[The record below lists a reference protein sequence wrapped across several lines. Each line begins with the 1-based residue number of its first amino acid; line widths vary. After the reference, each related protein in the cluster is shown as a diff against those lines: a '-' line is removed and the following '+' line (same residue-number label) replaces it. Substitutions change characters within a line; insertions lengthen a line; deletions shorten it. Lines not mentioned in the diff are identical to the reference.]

1 MSVTMQP
8 VLIQKLDEFIRK
20 YYKNQLIKGSIYFV
34 AFVLVAFLLIALLEF
49 FGRYN
54 STVRAIFFFSF
65 IAITIYCLIKY
76 IVLPLAHIYRFGKT
90 ISYTQAAEIIGKHFV
105 EVKDSL
111 LNTLQLQELAQQRQA
126 DNSLLLAAIQQKTE
140 QLRPVPFVSAIN
152 FKSNL
157 HYAKYAAIP
166 LIVFG
171 LISIIAPSMIS
182 DSGERIIYYKQTF
195 APKAPFTFNL
205 LNKSLKV
212 EQFSD
217 IDISVRMSGSS
228 IPDEVFINI
237 DGNTYKMQK
246 LDKLNF
252 VHSLKNIQKSTSFVL
267 QADEFNSNEYKVE
280 VAAKPLILSYQVAC
294 DYPAYLGKKDET
306 LNNPGDINIP
316 VGTILNW
323 KFLTK
328 QTDEL
333 VLGFGDK
340 LSPAEKKD
348 ENRFHFMKKFFLSSQ
363 YYIKNSNKESII
375 NDSLLYYI
383 TVVPDAYP
391 DIMVDEKIDSVSNQQ
406 VYFIGDI
413 NDDHGFS
420 KLAFHYR
427 FVKSDDKSKT
437 LLPLHTKQLVLDKS
451 QTVQRF
457 YHYFNLNEVNVK
469 PGDELEYYFEVWDN
483 DGVFGAKSSKSKT
496 MLFKS
501 ATISELKEKSN
512 ANSSALKD
520 KMADALKE
528 SKDLQ
533 KDLKDLERKM
543 LEKKE
548 LTWEEKQKAEKL
560 LERQKELNKKIDEL
574 QKDFKQNN
582 KQEQQF
588 KDEQERILEKQEQL
602 EKMYKELITDEMKQL
617 MKRMEDMMK
626 LQNKD
631 LLKNEMEKM
640 QLNNKDVEKE
650 LDRMLE
656 MYKKIELEKKLEEA
670 TDKLEKLAEKQE
682 DLSKKTEDKNS
693 DKEQLKEEQKKLNEE
708 FKELQKDLK
717 DMEKL
722 NEKLEDKEDLAN
734 TEEEQ
739 KDTKEQMDKSS
750 DELNKG
756 NKKKAAEAEKK
767 AAEAMKKAAQKMK
780 EKQSSEEDKQAEIDI
795 NALREILENLVEL
808 SKQQEDLMQEFG
820 RINGYNP
827 QYVELGKKQ
836 KNLNDNARM
845 VEDSILELS
854 KRVPEMRSFVNREVS
869 KMNDQMNKA
878 VKGFAARDF
887 MRTRSYQQQAMT
899 NANNLAVMLSD
910 VLKQLQAQQQNEQQ
924 GEGKGKKSGK
934 PKPGSGKG
942 SGKGNGKPSMSQ
954 MKKMQEELNKQLRE
968 GLNKNG
974 TGEKPNGNKPGG
986 SQGAGGMSSENYARM
1001 AAQQMAIR
1009 QQMQKMLQQLDAKE
1023 KEQMGG
1029 GKQLGELQKMM
1040 EQTEKEL
1047 FNKRL
1052 TSETLMRQQDILT
1065 RLLESEKA
1073 ERKQEQD
1080 NKREAEQAKEK
1091 ERSLPA
1097 PSFDKYI
1104 KQKNKETE
1112 LIKTVPVEMQ
1122 PYYIEKSKQYL
1133 QSIEK

>member
-1 MSVTMQP
+1 A
-8 VLIQKLDEFIRK
+8 D
-20 YYKNQLIKGSIYFV
+20 
-34 AFVLVAFLLIALLEF
+34 
-49 FGRYN
+49 
-54 STVRAIFFFSF
+54 
-65 IAITIYCLIKY
+65 
-76 IVLPLAHIYRFGKT
+76 
-90 ISYTQAAEIIGKHFV
+90 IIGKHFV

-111 LNTLQLQELAQQRQA
+111 LNTLQLQELAQQRQT
-126 DNSLLLAAIQQKTE
+126 DNSLLLAAIEQKTA
-140 QLRPVPFVSAIN
+140 QLSPVPFVSAIN

-157 HYAKYAAIP
+157 QYAKYAAIP
-166 LIVFG
+166 LLVFG

-195 APKAPFTFNL
+195 APKAPFNFNL
-205 LNKSLKV
+205 LNKNLKV

-217 IDISVRMSGSS
+217 MDISVRMSGST

-252 VHSLKNIQKSTSFVL
+252 IHSLKNIQKASSFVF
-267 QADEFNSNEYKVE
+267 QADEFSSNKYKIE
-280 VAAKPLILSYQVAC
+280 VAAKPIILSYQVSC
-294 DYPAYLGKKDET
+294 DYPSYLGKKDET
-306 LNNPGDINIP
+306 LNNPGDITIP
-316 VGTILNW
+316 AGTVLNW

-328 QTDEL
+328 QTDDI

-340 LSPAEKKD
+340 LSIAEKRD
-348 ENRFHFMKKFFLSSQ
+348 ENRFSFIKKFFLSSN
-363 YYIKNSNKESII
+363 YFIKNSNKESLS
-375 NDSLLYYI
+375 NDSLLYNI
-383 TVVPDAYP
+383 TVIPDAFP
-391 DIMVDEKIDSVSNQQ
+391 DINIDEKIDSISNQQ

-413 NDDHGFS
+413 SDDNGFS

-427 FVKSDDKSKT
+427 FVKSDDKAKT
-437 LLPLHTKQLVLDKS
+437 QLPLQTKALVIDKS
-451 QTVQRF
+451 QSVQRF

-483 DGVFGAKSSKSKT
+483 DGVYGAKSSKSKT

-501 ATISELKEKSN
+501 STLAELKEKSN

-560 LERQKELNKKIDEL
+560 LERQKELNKKIEEL

-588 KDEQERILEKQEQL
+588 KEEQERILEKQEQL
-602 EKMYKELITDEMKQL
+602 DKMYKELITDEMKQL

-682 DLSKKTEDKNS
+682 ELSKKTEDKSSN
-693 DKEQLKEEQKKLNEE
+693 KEQLKEEQKKLNEE

-717 DMEKL
+717 EMEKL
-722 NEKLEDKEDLAN
+722 NEKLEDKEDLAD

-750 DELNKG
+750 EELNKG

-767 AAEAMKKAAQKMK
+767 AADAMKKAAQKMK
-780 EKQSSEEDKQAEIDI
+780 EKQADEEDKQAEIDI

-827 QYVELGKKQ
+827 Q
-836 KNLNDNARM
+836 
-845 VEDSILELS
+845 
-854 KRVPEMRSFVNREVS
+854 
-869 KMNDQMNKA
+869 
-878 VKGFAARDF
+878 
-887 MRTRSYQQQAMT
+887 
-899 NANNLAVMLSD
+899 
-910 VLKQLQAQQQNEQQ
+910 
-924 GEGKGKKSGK
+924 
-934 PKPGSGKG
+934 
-942 SGKGNGKPSMSQ
+942 
-954 MKKMQEELNKQLRE
+954 
-968 GLNKNG
+968 
-974 TGEKPNGNKPGG
+974 
-986 SQGAGGMSSENYARM
+986 
-1001 AAQQMAIR
+1001 
-1009 QQMQKMLQQLDAKE
+1009 
-1023 KEQMGG
+1023 
-1029 GKQLGELQKMM
+1029 
-1040 EQTEKEL
+1040 
-1047 FNKRL
+1047 
-1052 TSETLMRQQDILT
+1052 
-1065 RLLESEKA
+1065 
-1073 ERKQEQD
+1073 
-1080 NKREAEQAKEK
+1080 
-1091 ERSLPA
+1091 
-1097 PSFDKYI
+1097 
-1104 KQKNKETE
+1104 
-1112 LIKTVPVEMQ
+1112 
-1122 PYYIEKSKQYL
+1122 
-1133 QSIEK
+1133 